1 MKELKIYEYQA
12 EHIENTLRIVAR
24 LLESNKKDTSLD
36 RDVMQ
41 AWSMIKNV
49 LSGEYNKISKR

>member
-12 EHIENTLRIVAR
+12 KQIEDTLRIVAR
-24 LLESNKKDTSLD
+24 ILKSANKETCID

-41 AWSMIKNV
+41 SWQMIKNILAEKPEELV
-49 LSGEYNKISKR
+49 TR